1 MHKIF
6 AVILMCL
13 ATPSLCFAESKV
25 PLEVV
30 HSGKDR
36 AGQLFVAELKEIMR
50 SHSARPVTDRQRP
63 RIVVLVATADGD
75 SQLRGS
81 SSAISISIL
90 YDAPR
95 MPGEGAFLKSVAQ
108 SCSRENA
115 AICARNAAAD
125 IEYEVSLLRRNWP
138 ALWASL

>member
-1 MHKIF
+1 MYKFFALIF
-6 AVILMCL
+6 ACL
-13 ATPSLCFAESKV
+13 VGPSLCYAQAKV

-30 HSGKDR
+30 RSGKDR
-36 AGQLFVAELKEIMR
+36 VGQLFVAELKEIMR

-63 RIVVLVATADGD
+63 RIVVLVATAADAHPY
-75 SQLRGS
+75 RGS

-125 IEYEVSLLRRNWP
+125 IEY
-138 ALWASL
+138 